1 MPYVPVAQLKD
12 YVGKELGRSE
22 WLTID
27 QARINL
33 FAEATG
39 DHQFIHVDPVKA
51 AKTPFG
57 STIAHGFLSLSL
69 MPKLMEDILIMP
81 EGLKM
86 AVNYGLDSVRFIQP
100 VKVDSKVRLN
110 VTLTDVNG
118 SQLSFS
124 RSRVWLP
131 VSPVAQAP
139 VFSRVTIP
147 IPQGDATFSYAQV
160 ASWSMTVTNRLQ
172 PQPRLGWVVCYLD
185 HLMAVPPSI
194 QAAPV
199 TRGYVYTLQGLVGTV
214 LDVDDRRAGR
224 GDRDSDVL
232 HAGSSRI
239 RPSSWARL
247 NRDRPPPS
255 ANSASYS
262 WA

>member
-51 AKTPFG
+51 AQTPFG

-100 VKVDSKVRLN
+100 VKVNSNVRL
-110 VTLTDVNG
+110 VLTLLDASEKKPG
-118 SQLSFS
+118 Q
-124 RSRVWLP
+124 WLLK
-131 VSPVAQAP
+131 AQAVLEIEGSEKP
-139 VFSRVTIP
+139 AYIAE
-147 IPQGDATFSYAQV
+147 Q
-160 ASWSMTVTNRLQ
+160 L
-172 PQPRLGWVVCYLD
+172 
-185 HLMAVPPSI
+185 
-194 QAAPV
+194 
-199 TRGYVYTLQGLVGTV
+199 TLYFV
-214 LDVDDRRAGR
+214 
-224 GDRDSDVL
+224 
-232 HAGSSRI
+232 
-239 RPSSWARL
+239 
-247 NRDRPPPS
+247 
-255 ANSASYS
+255 
-262 WA
+262 